1 MAAATSLIPFENT
14 PSGPS
19 AKQVAEDNS
28 LLQIDLELDALLE
41 QIEDEIEE
49 QGEASK
55 ESMGRLQVFAEAMNV
70 KVDRIGRYLSVMETR
85 ATHCK
90 KEAARLAARAKRAES
105 KIGRTKQMVLYY
117 LESHNLTRLE
127 TDETTLRRQKN
138 SQDSVIVTSDA
149 AIPADLKRYELKVDG
164 ELWMRLLLSLN
175 DDLAAAV
182 QAAVKNSEPQHAAIK
197 QHFAE
202 GKSIEGV
209 QVKRL
214 FHLRV
219 G

>member
-1 MAAATSLIPFENT
+1 MAAATSLIPFDYN
-14 PSGPS
+14 PSSPS

-28 LLQIDLELDALLE
+28 LLKIDQELDVLLE

-49 QGEASK
+49 QGVASK
-55 ESMGRLQVFAEAMNV
+55 ESMDRLQVFAEAMNL

-90 KEAARLAARAKRAES
+90 KEAARLAARAKRAEN

-117 LESHNLTRLE
+117 LESHNLARLE

-138 SQDSVIVTSDA
+138 SQDSVIVANDA
-149 AIPADLKRYELKVDG
+149 VIPADLKRYELKVDG
-164 ELWMRLLLSLN
+164 DLWMKLLPSLH
-175 DDLAAAV
+175 DDLAAAL
-182 QAAVKNSEPQHAAIK
+182 QAAVKNSEPLHAAIK
-197 QHFAE
+197 QYFAE

>member
-1 MAAATSLIPFENT
+1 MAAATSLIPFDMNPT
-14 PSGPS
+14 
-19 AKQVAEDNS
+19 ARQVADDNS
-28 LLQIDLELDALLE
+28 LLEIDQELDALLE

-55 ESMGRLQVFAEAMNV
+55 QSMDLLQVFAEAMNL

-85 ATHCK
+85 AAHCK
-90 KEAARLAARAKRAES
+90 KESTRLAARAKRAES

-117 LESHNLTRLE
+117 LESHNLARLE
-127 TDETTLRRQKN
+127 SNETTLRRQKN
-138 SQDSVIVTSDA
+138 SQDSVIVANDA
-149 AIPADLKRYELKVDG
+149 TIPPALKRYELKVDG
-164 ELWMRLLLSLN
+164 DLWVRLFPVLPQ
-175 DDLAAAV
+175 DLAAALE
-182 QAAVKNSEPQHAAIK
+182 AAVKNSEPLHTAIK
-197 QHFAE
+197 QYFAE
-202 GKSIEGV
+202 GKTIEGV